1 MLRMTVRAACA
12 LVIAVAAS
20 SVVPAAAAARPLDL
34 LRDATARADGAAGG
48 DNAGFALAAAGD
60 GDVNGDGRDD
70 LVVGAPFASGQGRA
84 TSGSVYVLFGPAAP
98 GSVDLEALTPSQGF
112 RVNGAAAGDL
122 FGWTVAVAGDVN
134 ADGRADVIAGAPF
147 AGNNGRVQ
155 SGSAYVILGPGP
167 GTALDLAT
175 LSAADGF
182 RVDGA
187 APGDRLGWAVASA
200 GDVNADGRA
209 DVIAGAPLAGNNGRA
224 QSGSAYVV
232 LGSDAPATVDLAAP
246 AAGTGF
252 RIDGA
257 EIGHNAGSSVAGA
270 GDLDGDGR
278 PELLVGARF
287 ADYNGR
293 ADSGSAYVLRTGSA
307 PANIDLAAL
316 TPARGIRIDG
326 AAAGDQAGFSVAV
339 AGDVDGDGRDDAL
352 VGALLASGPGRAAT
366 GAAYVVFGSAAP
378 SGVDLSAL
386 GASRGFRI
394 GGAASSDETGAAVAG
409 AGDVNGDGLDDIIVG
424 APSADN
430 NVRDL
435 SGSAYVVYGTAT
447 PAALDLGSLAPSA
460 GFRLDGAAAGEHAGS
475 AGEHA
480 GSAVAGADVQGDDR
494 SDVIVGAPSA
504 GNRNRSGS
512 GSVYVSSSAFL
523 PLIRYAGANGLA
535 GTPLA
540 IEPTTLRA
548 TGARSLSVT
557 PPLPAG
563 LSLDPRSGRISGTPE
578 SGGLTTHRVQ
588 LADSLGTTA
597 TTLTLAIA
605 NRPLLAAPLGPAGPA
620 GAMGPPGPVGPA
632 GPPGPPGPSSRAT
645 EAPPPLVLRAPR
657 RARAGGRL
665 TLRYTIA
672 DTAAVRLQA
681 LRAGRS
687 TFLFAGTLPE
697 GSGSLSVRAPSKPG
711 RYTLRLRTR
720 GTTPR
725 LTSTARIT
733 IQRAAR
739 SSRAR

>member
-1 MLRMTVRAACA
+1 MRLPVAAAMLARKIFRERGGGMLRMTVRAACA

-134 ADGRADVIAGAPF
+134 ADGRADVIAGAP
-147 AGNNGRVQ
+147 
-155 SGSAYVILGPGP
+155 
-167 GTALDLAT
+167 
-175 LSAADGF
+175 
-182 RVDGA
+182 
-187 APGDRLGWAVASA
+187 
-200 GDVNADGRA
+200 
-209 DVIAGAPLAGNNGRA
+209 LAGNNSRA

-424 APSADN
+424 APSTDN
-430 NVRDL
+430 NGRDL

-475 AGEHA
+475 A
-480 GSAVAGADVQGDDR
+480 VAGADVQGDDR

-512 GSVYVSSSAFL
+512 GSVYVASSAFL

-711 RYTLRLRTR
+711 RYTLRLRPR